1 LSLRPA
7 KGGRHPEGAKANPF
21 DRFDLDPRAGVAAIT
36 ARLRELAEA
45 AQDDA
50 ARERIRAAWEELT
63 LHPARRLRAALFA
76 HPETRLPLGAPPP
89 LGRRRP
95 PAADSPLLSRLASLA
110 FRDLAPRPSL
120 LAAVLARVTGAAP
133 AYTKPSLEDDPVLDD
148 EP

>member
-1 LSLRPA
+1 MNQ
-7 KGGRHPEGAKANPF
+7 NPF

-76 HPETRLPLGAPPP
+76 HPETRLPVGAPPP
-89 LGRRRP
+89 LARRRP
-95 PAADSPLLSRLASLA
+95 PAVVSPELRE
-110 FRDLAPRPSL
+110 LAPRPSL
-120 LAAVLARVTGAAP
+120 LDAVLARVTGAAP
-133 AYTKPSLEDDPVLDD
+133 AHTKPSLEDDPVLDD
-148 EP
+148 VP